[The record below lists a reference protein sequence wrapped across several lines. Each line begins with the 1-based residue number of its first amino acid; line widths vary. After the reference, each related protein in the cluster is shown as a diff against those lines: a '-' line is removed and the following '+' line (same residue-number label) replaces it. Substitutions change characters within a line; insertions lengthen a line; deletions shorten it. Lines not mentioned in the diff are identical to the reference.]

1 MASLERLIP
10 GDWNVDP
17 SHSTVGFVARH
28 LMISKVRGHF
38 SSFSGVLHI
47 ADDPL
52 QSWVE
57 AEADL
62 ASVTTGDE
70 QRDTHLRSA
79 DFFNIEKH
87 PKMTFKSTSIKPDGD
102 DYILTADLTVLGH
115 TRSVDFELEFEGV
128 EKDPWGG
135 TRVGFTAEAEISR
148 KDWELTWN
156 VALETGGVVVGD
168 KVKIEL
174 EVEAVKA

>member
-1 MASLERLIP
+1 MAALDDLTP

-17 SHSTVGFVARH
+17 VHSTVGFVARH
-28 LMISKVRGHF
+28 LMIAKVRGRF
-38 SSFSGVLHI
+38 TEFSGTIHI
-47 ADDPL
+47 AEDPL

-57 AEADL
+57 ASVDL
-62 ASVTTGDE
+62 SSVTTGDL
-70 QRDTHLRSA
+70 QRDTHLRSP
-79 DFFNIEKH
+79 DFFDIEKY
-87 PKMTFKSTSIKPDGD
+87 PTMTFRSTGIKPEGD
-102 DYILTADLTVLGH
+102 HYIMTGDLTVAGQ
-115 TRSVDFELEFEGV
+115 TRSVDFRLEFEGV

-148 KDWELTWN
+148 KDWNLTWN
-156 VALETGGVVVGD
+156 MALETGGVVVGD